1 MSGCSVNN
9 TLNMQGGGIKKKNG
23 HKDNCECPICV
34 NIKHAKGGAGYDV
47 DNTETSTVTQT
58 AGKKK
63 SNGHKANCGCPICR
77 NMKKSG
83 NKNITMKDGKK
94 KSNGHKANCGCPIC
108 QNMKNKKGG
117 ANDDEDTT
125 SSGDSTDSNTTS
137 TSDSNT
143 TSTSDSI
150 DEEQTTSSHMLG
162 GKTKKNGKKSNG
174 HKSNCKC
181 PICQNMKRG
190 KQTHRKNK
198 SHKKRSYRRH

>member
-63 SNGHKANCGCPICR
+63 SNGHKANCGCPIC
-77 NMKKSG
+77 
-83 NKNITMKDGKK
+83 
-94 KSNGHKANCGCPIC
+94 

-143 TSTSDSI
+143 TSTSDSM
-150 DEEQTTSSHMLG
+150 DEEQTTASHMLG

-190 KQTHRKNK
+190 KKTHRKNK